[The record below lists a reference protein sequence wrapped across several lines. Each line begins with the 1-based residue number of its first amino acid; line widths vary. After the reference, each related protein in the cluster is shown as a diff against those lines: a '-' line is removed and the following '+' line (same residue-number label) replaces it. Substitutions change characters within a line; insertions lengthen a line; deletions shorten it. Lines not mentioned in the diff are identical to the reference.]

1 MVKALNN
8 VSREKSEIVKN
19 LLKRIHEGESFEELK
34 KEFSHILSQITPFEI
49 VTVEQELVREGVPI
63 NDILRMCDI
72 HLELFKNALAS
83 RQLKGIPK
91 GHPLDLLIAENDEI
105 LKTSEALSLY
115 AGVLA
120 RALKEGDAGEASKAL
135 TSLKSLIT
143 AVKNQLRSH
152 YRKNQMVLFPYLE
165 RKGISAI
172 PRVLWGREDQVIVK
186 LRELMNLLDKAAENP
201 LSQESVK
208 VSETI
213 TQLSRDIAD
222 LVFRENK
229 ILYPALQ
236 VLLSESEWAA
246 VDKVARKLGFFVKQ
260 DKGEWAPSEQPKYP
274 YEVVAEITPKQAEE
288 LPEELKGVIS
298 STSFPPDTYTIV
310 REGDLEFE
318 TGFLTREE
326 VEALFKSLPLEM
338 TYADV
343 NNRVRFFSE
352 SSISGG
358 FPRAKTILGRRLEYC
373 HPPRLEQYVAR
384 NVEALKTGKEK
395 YRVFWTRLGD
405 RIIRVLLVAVRKPDG
420 ELLGVAEIVE
430 DFTEV
435 LNNPSEIMKKIVVL

>member
-1 MVKALNN
+1 LVKTLNH
-8 VSREKSEIVKN
+8 VSKEKVEIVKN
-19 LLKRIHEGESFEELK
+19 LLKRIHEGESYEELR

-49 VTVEQELVREGVPI
+49 VTVEQELVREGVSVSE
-63 NDILRMCDI
+63 ILKMCDI
-72 HLELFKNALAS
+72 HLDLFKNVLAS
-83 RQLKGIPK
+83 RELKDIPK
-91 GHPLDLLIAENDEI
+91 GHPLDLLISENDEI
-105 LKTSEALSLY
+105 LKTSEALGLY
-115 AGVLA
+115 AGLLA
-120 RALKEGDAGEASKAL
+120 QALKNGDAENASKAL
-135 TSLKSLIT
+135 ANVKSLIT
-143 AVKNQLRSH
+143 IAKNQLRSH

-165 RKGISAI
+165 RRGIYAI

-186 LRELMNLLDKAAENP
+186 IRELLSLLDKVVVNP
-201 LSQESVK
+201 LSEESAK
-208 VSETI
+208 VSEI
-213 TQLSRDIAD
+213 ATQLSRDIAD

-229 ILYPALQ
+229 ILYPALW
-236 VLLSESEWAA
+236 VLLSEGEWAG
-246 VDKVARKLGFFVKQ
+246 VDKVAGKLGFFVKQ
-260 DKGEWAPSEQPKYP
+260 DKHEWTPSEEPKYP
-274 YEVVAEITPKQAEE
+274 YQVVAEITPEQAER
-288 LPEELKGVIS
+288 LPEEVKGVIG
-298 STSFPPDTYTIV
+298 STSFQPDDYSVV

-318 TGFLTREE
+318 TGFLSREE
-326 VEALFKSLPLEM
+326 VEALFKSLPLEI

-352 SSISGG
+352 SSVSGG

-435 LNNPSEIMKKIVVL
+435 LNNPEEIMKKIVVL